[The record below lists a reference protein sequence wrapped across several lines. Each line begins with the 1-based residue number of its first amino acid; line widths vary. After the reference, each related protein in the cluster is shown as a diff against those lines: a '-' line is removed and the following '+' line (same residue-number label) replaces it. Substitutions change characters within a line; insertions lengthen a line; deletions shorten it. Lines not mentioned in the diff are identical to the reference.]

1 MTDKIFRIQSIEKI
15 GNRVEAEIL
24 HEGKTSTIFFECDD
38 PALVPSPEAL
48 LAVTLMPAMRAGA
61 ELQMGSEISKRILD
75 SITTLQDIHHTWYPD
90 IFQHIPVTEA
100 TPVERLN
107 PEAQR
112 VGLFFSLGVDSWY
125 TLLKHRDTIT
135 DLIFVW
141 GVDIFFGQ
149 TSLFEEAKRNLKI
162 VANAFQKN
170 LVIVKTNMTE
180 FTELYTPYH
189 HIFGSALSG
198 IGHLLSGG
206 LKTVYI
212 SAHLTYKNL
221 IEAGSHALVDP
232 LWSSESLQVIHE
244 GEAATRLEKRTR
256 NIAIIAVLLVAVV
269 GYFLLPG
276 LDDLTGGL
284 MAQRYSDLDTTGRV
298 DIVTVNGSNFVAG
311 STFRLYGVY

>member
-125 TLLKHRDTIT
+125 TLLKHQQEI
-135 DLIFVW
+135 DL
-141 GVDIFFGQ
+141 
-149 TSLFEEAKRNLKI
+149 
-162 VANAFQKN
+162 
-170 LVIVKTNMTE
+170 
-180 FTELYTPYH
+180 
-189 HIFGSALSG
+189 
-198 IGHLLSGG
+198 
-206 LKTVYI
+206 
-212 SAHLTYKNL
+212 
-221 IEAGSHALVDP
+221 
-232 LWSSESLQVIHE
+232 
-244 GEAATRLEKRTR
+244 
-256 NIAIIAVLLVAVV
+256 VLLPIAHVEELDAEPLDILQGVRMLAEQVPPRSEDREGGRRGGSCPDHPDRSQAVE
-269 GYFLLPG
+269 
-276 LDDLTGGL
+276 
-284 MAQRYSDLDTTGRV
+284 
-298 DIVTVNGSNFVAG
+298 
-311 STFRLYGVY
+311 